1 MNMLMMN
8 EHLKLLELAASNG
21 LPGTIDEKAGLP
33 LDIVRELVEAGY
45 LKAIDASS
53 FEGDAYMS
61 PKITLSGRE
70 YLERLKFEQRSDAD
84 TMISSP
90 IRLFISHSAADR
102 DLVERLVELLRS
114 ALGLPASQIR
124 CTSVDGYRLP
134 AGADTAEQL
143 RLEVHEATAFV
154 GVISASSL
162 RSLYVAFELG
172 ARWGAK
178 RPLFPLL
185 APGTEPSILEGPLAS
200 LNALSSASRAQL
212 HQLISDL
219 SAVLRVKSEEP
230 AVYQRHVEAVLAL
243 SKVAAEPTSINPIM
257 SPIPEVV
264 AGSLADIKVSFD
276 KQEITAKLHTYSFN
290 LSVKWQGPR
299 DQDFFNI
306 SLLWPK
312 VIRISKQVGFERGD
326 EEEIDGVVYEEL
338 SLFVEKRLWP
348 QKTIKAIGG
357 KAAAQLEYVFD
368 DETHRRVHGNL
379 KPKAYKLYYK
389 FYSQEW
395 LPIEGEVSFRDLNVY

>member
-1 MNMLMMN
+1 MD
-8 EHLKLLELAASNG
+8 EHLKMLELAANKG
-21 LPGTIDEKAGLP
+21 LPDMVDEKTGLP

-45 LKAIDASS
+45 LKAIDTSS
-53 FEGDAYMS
+53 FDGDAYMS
-61 PKITLSGRE
+61 TKITLQGRE
-70 YLERLKFEQRSDAD
+70 YLERLKSEERSKTDGMM
-84 TMISSP
+84 TSP

-102 DLVERLVELLRS
+102 DLVERLVELLRT
-114 ALGLPASQIR
+114 ALALPASQIR

-143 RLEVHEATAFV
+143 RLEVHEATTFV

-185 APGTEPSILEGPLAS
+185 APGTGPSILEGPLAS
-200 LNALSSASRAQL
+200 LNALSSANRAQL

-219 SAVLRVKSEEP
+219 SAVLRIKSEEP

-243 SKVAAEPTSINPIM
+243 SIDAAEPTSINPIM

-264 AGSLADIKVSFD
+264 AGSLADIKVGFD
-276 KQEITAKLHTYSFN
+276 KHEISAKLHTYSLN
-290 LSVKWQGPR
+290 LAVKWKGPR

-312 VIRISKQVGFERGD
+312 DIRISELQGFERGD

-348 QKTIKAIGG
+348 QKTIKAIGSR
-357 KAAAQLEYVFD
+357 ATAQLEYVFD
-368 DETHRRVHGNL
+368 DATHRKVHGNL
-379 KPKAYKLYYK
+379 KPRAYKLYYK

-395 LPIEGEVSFRDLNVY
+395 PPIEGEVSFRDLNIY

>member
-1 MNMLMMN
+1 MLGQ
-8 EHLKLLELAASNG
+8 HIKLLEMAANTA
-21 LPGTIDEKAGLP
+21 LPDKIDEEKDIP

-53 FEGDAYMS
+53 FDGDAFLS
-61 PKITLSGRE
+61 PRITLQGRE
-70 YLERLKFEQRSDAD
+70 YLEDLKSAKRSEIED
-84 TMISSP
+84 MSISP
-90 IRLFISHSAADR
+90 IRLFISHSSVDR
-102 DLVERLVELLRS
+102 DLVERLLELLRA

-143 RLEVHEATAFV
+143 RIEVHEAVAFV
-154 GVISASSL
+154 GVISTSSL

-185 APGTEPSILEGPLAS
+185 APGTTSRILEGPLSS
-200 LNALSSASRAQL
+200 LNALSSANRSQL

-219 SAVLRVKSEEP
+219 ANVLHVKSEEP
-230 AVYQRHVEAVLAL
+230 AVYQKHIEAVLSL
-243 SKVAAEPTSINPIM
+243 PTIPEEPNPIGPVK
-257 SPIPEVV
+257 SPIQEVV
-264 AGSLADIKVSFD
+264 AESLAYIKVGFNKREVTTD
-276 KQEITAKLHTYSFN
+276 RHTYGLD

-312 VIRISKQVGFERGD
+312 IIKISKLVGFERGE
-326 EEEIDGVVYEEL
+326 EEEIDGELYEEL

-348 QKTIKAIGG
+348 QKIIKAIGG
-357 KAAAQLEYVFD
+357 RAAAQLEYVFD
-368 DETHRRVHGNL
+368 DETHSRVHSNL
-379 KPKAYKLYYK
+379 KPMLCKLYYK

-395 LPIEGEVSFRDLNVY
+395 PPIEGEVSFKDLNIY

>member
-1 MNMLMMN
+1 MMSQ
-8 EHLKLLELAASNG
+8 HMKLLEMAANKS
-21 LPGTIDEKAGLP
+21 LPDKIDEETDIP

-53 FEGDAYMS
+53 FAGDAFLS
-61 PKITLSGRE
+61 PKITFQGRE
-70 YLERLKFEQRSDAD
+70 YLENLRSERRSETDY
-84 TMISSP
+84 MSISP
-90 IRLFISHSAADR
+90 IRLFISHSSVDR
-102 DLVERLVELLRS
+102 DLVERLVELLRT

-143 RLEVHEATAFV
+143 RIEVHEAVAFV
-154 GVISASSL
+154 GVISKSSL

-185 APGTEPSILEGPLAS
+185 APGTDPHILEGPLSS
-200 LNALSSASRAQL
+200 LNALSSTNRSQL

-219 SAVLRVKSEEP
+219 ATVLQIKSEEP
-230 AVYQRHVEAVLAL
+230 AVYQKHVEAVLAL
-243 SKVAAEPTSINPIM
+243 SNITVDPTPISLEASPSLGVLAEPL
-257 SPIPEVV
+257 
-264 AGSLADIKVSFD
+264 AGIKVGFNRR
-276 KQEITAKLHTYSFN
+276 EITADLHTYS
-290 LSVKWQGPR
+290 LDVAVKWQGPR

-312 VIRISKQVGFERGD
+312 IIKISKLVGFERG
-326 EEEIDGVVYEEL
+326 EVEEIDGLLYEEL

-357 KAAAQLEYVFD
+357 RAAAQLEYVFD
-368 DETHRRVHGNL
+368 DETHRKVHGNL
-379 KPKAYKLYYK
+379 KPIACKLYYK
-389 FYSQEW
+389 FYTQEW
-395 LPIEGEVSFRDLNVY
+395 PPMEGEASFRDLNIY

>member
-1 MNMLMMN
+1 MMS
-8 EHLKLLELAASNG
+8 EHLRLLELAANKG
-21 LPGTIDEKAGLP
+21 LPDKITKETGLP

-45 LKAIDASS
+45 LKVIDASS
-53 FEGDAYMS
+53 FDGDAYIS
-61 PKITLSGRE
+61 PKITLQGRE
-70 YLERLKFEQRSDAD
+70 YLERLKSEGRSKTDSM
-84 TMISSP
+84 TISP

-102 DLVERLVELLRS
+102 DLVERLVELLRA

-143 RLEVHEATAFV
+143 RLEVHEAAAFV

-185 APGTEPSILEGPLAS
+185 APGTGPSILEGPLSS
-200 LNALSSASRAQL
+200 LNALSSANRAQL

-219 SAVLRVKSEEP
+219 AAVLRVKSEEP
-230 AVYQRHVEAVLAL
+230 AVYQKHVEAVLAL
-243 SKVAAEPTSINPIM
+243 PNVMAQPTSTDPII
-257 SPIPEVV
+257 SPISEVV
-264 AGSLADIKVSFD
+264 SGSIADIKVSFD
-276 KQEITAKLHTYSFN
+276 KQEITAKLHTYGLN
-290 LSVKWQGPR
+290 MSVKWQGPR

-312 VIRISKQVGFERGD
+312 AIRISKLVGFERG
-326 EEEIDGVVYEEL
+326 EEEKRDGVVYEEL

-357 KAAAQLEYVFD
+357 RAAAQLEYVFD
-368 DETHRRVHGNL
+368 DATHLEVHGNL
-379 KPKAYKLYYK
+379 KPKPCKLYYK
-389 FYSQEW
+389 FFSQEW
-395 LPIEGEVSFRDLNVY
+395 PPIEGEVSFRDLNIY

>member
-1 MNMLMMN
+1 MMSQ
-8 EHLKLLELAASNG
+8 HMKLLEMAANKA
-21 LPGTIDEKAGLP
+21 LPDKIDEETDIP

-53 FEGDAYMS
+53 FDGEAFLS
-61 PKITLSGRE
+61 PRITLQGRE
-70 YLERLKFEQRSDAD
+70 YLEDLKSERRSETDD
-84 TMISSP
+84 MSISP
-90 IRLFISHSAADR
+90 IRLFISHSSVDR
-102 DLVERLVELLRS
+102 ELVERLVELLRA

-124 CTSVDGYRLP
+124 CTSIDGYRLP

-143 RLEVHEATAFV
+143 RIEVHEAVAFV
-154 GVISASSL
+154 GVISTSSL

-185 APGTEPSILEGPLAS
+185 APGTDPRILEGPLSS
-200 LNALSSASRAQL
+200 LNALSSANRSQL

-219 SAVLRVKSEEP
+219 ATVLQVKSEEP
-230 AVYQRHVEAVLAL
+230 AVYQKHVETVLAL
-243 SKVAAEPTSINPIM
+243 SNTTAEPTPINPVT
-257 SPIPEVV
+257 SKIPEAV
-264 AGSLADIKVSFD
+264 AESLADIKVGFN
-276 KQEITAKLHTYSFN
+276 KREITADLHTYS
-290 LSVKWQGPR
+290 LDVSVKWQGPR

-312 VIRISKQVGFERGD
+312 IIKISKLVGFERGE
-326 EEEIDGVVYEEL
+326 EEEIDGELYEEL

-348 QKTIKAIGG
+348 QKSIKAIGG
-357 KAAAQLEYVFD
+357 RAAAQLEYVFD
-368 DETHRRVHGNL
+368 DKTHRRVHSNL
-379 KPKAYKLYYK
+379 KPIVCKLYYK

-395 LPIEGEVSFRDLNVY
+395 PPIEGEASFRDLNMY